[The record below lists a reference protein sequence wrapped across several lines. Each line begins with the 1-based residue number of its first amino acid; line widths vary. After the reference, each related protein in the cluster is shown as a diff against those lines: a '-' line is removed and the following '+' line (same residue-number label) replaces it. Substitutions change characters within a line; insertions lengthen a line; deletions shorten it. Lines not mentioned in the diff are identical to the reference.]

1 MRRPP
6 APPGP
11 AHAGGRQGGGPAD
24 PTLSPTLDQLQVF
37 LAIVDTGSFGAA
49 ARHLGRATSVIS
61 YAIAHLEG
69 EMGVVLFDREGSR
82 KPRLTSRGQALL
94 ADIRRIGDDVDRLR
108 ARVAGLRQGV
118 EPTLSLALDVMA
130 PMQVIAALLRDFAAA
145 FPTVPLQLH
154 VEALG
159 GPAARLMD
167 DWADLAVTGPI
178 VQPIE
183 GTEQQHLG
191 AVTLVPV
198 CAPDHPLAVAQARPG
213 MVRDHLQVVLT
224 DWSELTMGRDFSVL
238 STRTWRIADL
248 SAKHAL
254 LSEGIGWG
262 NMPLHLVRDDLAAGR
277 LVHLAL
283 PEAPKTR
290 YDLLLLTRR
299 GSAAGPAARWLI
311 GALMRAFCQADGTD
325 PATSSPPL

>member
-11 AHAGGRQGGGPAD
+11 ERAGGRPGPDGPA
-24 PTLSPTLDQLQVF
+24 LSPTLDQLQVF

-49 ARHLGRATSVIS
+49 ARHLGRATSVVS

-69 EMGVVLFDREGSR
+69 ELGVILFDREGSR
-82 KPRLTSRGQALL
+82 KPRLTLRGQALL

-108 ARVAGLRQGV
+108 ARVTGLRHGV
-118 EPTLSLALDVMA
+118 EPALALALDVMV
-130 PMQVIAALLRDFAAA
+130 PMQLIAALLRDFAAA

-159 GPAARLMD
+159 GPAASLMGD
-167 DWADLAVTGPI
+167 RADLAVTGPI

-183 GTEQQHLG
+183 GTDQQHLG
-191 AVTLVPV
+191 AVTLIPV
-198 CAPDHPLAVAQARPG
+198 CAPDHPLAVAEARPG

-224 DWSELTMGRDFSVL
+224 DRSELTMGRAFSVL

-254 LSEGIGWG
+254 LSQGIGWG
-262 NMPLHLVRDDLAAGR
+262 NMPLHLVQDDLAAGR
-277 LVHLAL
+277 LVRLPL
-283 PEAPKTR
+283 PEAPQTR

-299 GSAAGPAARWLI
+299 VSAAGPAARWLI
-311 GALMRAFCQADGTD
+311 GALKQAFREADGSDTG
-325 PATSSPPL
+325 PTPPPP